1 MKEKKSHTNTIIK
14 LDECTF
20 LGKGHSGSVYLM
32 NDGRVVKIFK
42 NPEACKEE
50 YYILKKLINGSYYPK
65 PFEFH
70 SHYMIREYINGIN
83 IKEYI
88 KQNGISTK
96 LIVEIIDF
104 LCYIKANNFK
114 KIDVRFAHI
123 FLQRN
128 MSIRVIDP
136 RNSYTQKTYYPKH
149 LIGDL
154 VDIDSLD
161 LFWKVLKEYKPD
173 LYKKWYDRAS
183 K

>member
-1 MKEKKSHTNTIIK
+1 MKQKNVHTNTIIR

-32 NDGRVVKIFK
+32 DDGRVVKVFK
-42 NPEACKEE
+42 NPETCKEE
-50 YYILKKLINGSYYPK
+50 YYILKKLINGPYYPK

-70 SHYMIREYINGIN
+70 NHYMIREYIYGVN
-83 IKEYI
+83 IRDYI
-88 KQNGISTK
+88 KKNGISK
-96 LIVEIIDF
+96 NLIIEIINF
-104 LCYIKANNFK
+104 LCYIKENDFK

-123 FLQRN
+123 FVQN
-128 MSIRVIDP
+128 DTSIKVIDP
-136 RNSYTQKTYYPKH
+136 RNSYTKKTYYPKH

-154 VDIDSLD
+154 ADTNSLN

-173 LYKKWYDRAS
+173 LYQKWHRKSS